1 MPDLWATAAELD
13 QWPYNIVTQ
22 NEAHYRRSVYSLLQA
37 DAKIYAEK
45 SADIPSNTKLNFN
58 YLVQLIKTLLI
69 HSLN

>member
-37 DAKIYAEK
+37 DAKK
-45 SADIPSNTKLNFN
+45 KRKHP
-58 YLVQLIKTLLI
+58 IKYKI
-69 HSLN
+69 KF